1 MSIGNGKFPANGN
14 DPAITA
20 ARITEKRQSPSADD
34 RRRITYFFMCLFLS
48 NAGLYAK
55 KLFSFSR
62 SCVRTRSSPKR

>member
-1 MSIGNGKFPANGN
+1 MSIGNGNFPANGN

-34 RRRITYFFMCLFLS
+34 RRSSYFFMCLFLS